1 MPMRFVS
8 VLALL
13 TLALG
18 CGGPTL
24 VPVSGTVTLDEKPL
38 AGVYLTFEPVQGA
51 GELVST
57 GVTNEAGEYTLSC
70 GDEPGAVP
78 GIHRI
83 ILTTIAPGSHTDE
96 LSVLPQDKV
105 PPRYQDGS
113 LTFEVSA
120 EGTDAADF
128 ALTTRR

>member
-1 MPMRFVS
+1 MPMRLIAALTFTI
-8 VLALL
+8 LAI
-13 TLALG
+13 G

-24 VPVSGTVTLDEKPL
+24 VPAAGTVTLDEKPL
-38 AGVYLTFEPVQGA
+38 AGAYITFEPVQGA

-78 GIHRI
+78 GMHRV
-83 ILTTIAPGSHTDE
+83 ILTTVAPGSHTDE
-96 LSVLPQDKV
+96 LSVLPQDRI

-113 LTFEVSA
+113 LTHEVPE
-120 EGTDAADF
+120 EGTDSADF
-128 ALTTRR
+128 ELRSR